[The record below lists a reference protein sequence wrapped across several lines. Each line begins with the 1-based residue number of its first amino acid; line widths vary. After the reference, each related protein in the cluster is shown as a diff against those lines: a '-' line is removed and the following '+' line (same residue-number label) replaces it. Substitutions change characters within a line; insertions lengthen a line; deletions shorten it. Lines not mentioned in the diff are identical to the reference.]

1 LGLWGEKWSDNG
13 SWKSEREHQGRH
25 MISSSISKEDAQ
37 IQNSRKKK
45 TNNNLTVSGMANH
58 YKTVS
63 AESCLM

>member
-1 LGLWGEKWSDNG
+1 
-13 SWKSEREHQGRH
+13 

-58 YKTVS
+58 YKAVS
-63 AESCLM
+63 AESCLMEKRSTVVMWHIHMNE